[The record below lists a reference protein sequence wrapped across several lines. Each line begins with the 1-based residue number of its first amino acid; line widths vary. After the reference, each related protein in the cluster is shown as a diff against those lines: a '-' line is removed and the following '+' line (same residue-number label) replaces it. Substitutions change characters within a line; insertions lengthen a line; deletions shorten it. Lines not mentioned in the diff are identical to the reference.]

1 MPVASALPPLC
12 EAGKYSAGSTSTV
25 CIDCVAGKFSTA
37 VGALAVATCSSC
49 HAGKYK
55 AEAGATACDNCAAGK
70 YKANEGVN
78 LACDICEAGKYKA
91 TSGVNTTGKRH
102 QLHKLLC
109 RGAGERER
117 ESERERSLLTINK

>member
-1 MPVASALPPLC
+1 LSQARFT
-12 EAGKYSAGSTSTV
+12 GKY
-25 CIDCVAGKFSTA
+25 
-37 VGALAVATCSSC
+37 
-49 HAGKYK
+49 
-55 AEAGATACDNCAAGK
+55 
-70 YKANEGVN
+70 
-78 LACDICEAGKYKA
+78 KYKA